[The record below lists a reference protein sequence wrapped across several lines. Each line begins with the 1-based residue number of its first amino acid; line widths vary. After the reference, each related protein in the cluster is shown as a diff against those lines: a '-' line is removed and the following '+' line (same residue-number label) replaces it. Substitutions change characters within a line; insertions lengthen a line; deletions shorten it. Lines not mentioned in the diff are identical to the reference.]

1 MGLMAHICF
10 FKKLQTI
17 SQTESSIFF
26 NPHQRDPAS
35 LQLHQ
40 HLVVSLYCTC
50 SNLCVVI
57 SHVVLLCISPRPSD
71 AEHLFIS

>member
-26 NPHQRDPAS
+26 NPHQRDSAS
-35 LQLHQ
+35 LQLHFEI
-40 HLVVSLYCTC
+40 SNPRNTC
-50 SNLCVVI
+50 KFAD
-57 SHVVLLCISPRPSD
+57 SHSHTARKFLLWLKSVLLRKKSKKT
-71 AEHLFIS
+71 